1 VSGARPSTSSSWR
14 SASPHLSRSFEPPLN
29 ARHHLRSLALIASTF
44 GFLACA
50 GATPAAADATPPLD
64 YRTAV
69 EDAYSLIQNAAP
81 NDTTTA
87 GQAFL
92 VLEEGTGQTQSE
104 ILSDLASSPPDF
116 KDATARLR
124 ALLAALDRPATTA
137 DPALAQ
143 QRLHDVLSM
152 HRYDALR
159 RPPSLLDRFT
169 QWVGDRINQLIKL
182 LFGGGRGGLRIPALY
197 IYAIGIA
204 AVAAVAFVVFR
215 SARGRF
221 SEGAVSR
228 APSGP
233 RAPADY
239 FAEADRLAAGGDRV
253 GAIRALCAGVAATLA
268 GERTWEGSPLTVR
281 EIFQRSPDPAH
292 LRPLLNP
299 FEAAVYG
306 GRDVDEEAY
315 ERARQVAAPYR
326 QPLEIAA

>member
-1 VSGARPSTSSSWR
+1 V
-14 SASPHLSRSFEPPLN
+14 
-29 ARHHLRSLALIASTF
+29 
-44 GFLACA
+44 
-50 GATPAAADATPPLD
+50 ADATPLD

-92 VLEEGTGQTQSE
+92 VLEEGTGQTQVE
-104 ILSDLASSPPDF
+104 ILMDLQANPPDF
-116 KDATARLR
+116 KDASARLK
-124 ALLAALDRPATTA
+124 ALLAALDHPATTA
-137 DPALAQ
+137 DPTLAQ
-143 QRLHDVLSM
+143 QRLHEILAM

-169 QWVGDRINQLIKL
+169 QWVGDRINDLIKL
-182 LFGGGRGGLRIPALY
+182 LFGRGGGGLRIPALY

-215 SARGRF
+215 STRGRF
-221 SEGAVSR
+221 SEGAVTR

-281 EIFQRSPDPAH
+281 EIFQRSPEPSH

-306 GRDVDEEAY
+306 GRDVDEETY